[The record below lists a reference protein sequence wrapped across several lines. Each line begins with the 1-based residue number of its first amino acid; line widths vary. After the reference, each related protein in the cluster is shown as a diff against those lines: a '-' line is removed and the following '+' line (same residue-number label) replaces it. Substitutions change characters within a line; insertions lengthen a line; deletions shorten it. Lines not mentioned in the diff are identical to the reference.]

1 MRFSTPDGA
10 TVVAS
15 PYWGYLKISD
25 RFDDKEIDYR
35 QVIDR
40 AVLIVPP
47 KSSSDQILANIFWNS
62 GCSRNR
68 AGSRSC
74 FCKFTL
80 WTVLTRAGQFV
91 RTMIRSAMVIALL
104 PWRSVLDNVILGLEM
119 LSNPCAKL
127 RSWKLDEF
135 HRALPQSDYEEDLFR
150 GLLSVVFWGFASGS
164 NGRLNTP

>member
-1 MRFSTPDGA
+1 
-10 TVVAS
+10 
-15 PYWGYLKISD
+15 
-25 RFDDKEIDYR
+25 
-35 QVIDR
+35 
-40 AVLIVPP
+40 
-47 KSSSDQILANIFWNS
+47 
-62 GCSRNR
+62 
-68 AGSRSC
+68 
-74 FCKFTL
+74 
-80 WTVLTRAGQFV
+80 
-91 RTMIRSAMVIALL
+91 AMVIALL